1 MTKVNTSIW
10 IDRPAEDVFNY
21 VADPENVALWAGPV
35 LEAKKTSPGPVGVGT
50 TSTRKTQLLGRTM
63 ESNYEITAYEPG
75 QLYGDKTTSGPVN
88 IESRVILEESN
99 GGTDVT
105 IEGDIEAGGFFKLA
119 EPVMVRVVGRQVET
133 DAQTLK
139 DLLEA

>member
-1 MTKVNTSIW
+1 MTKVKTSIW
-10 IDRPAEDVFNY
+10 IARPAVDVFNY
-21 VADPENVALWAGPV
+21 VADPENIALWAGPV

-75 QLYGDKTTSGPVN
+75 QLYKDKTTSGPVN
-88 IESRVILEESN
+88 IESLVTFKENN
-99 GGTDVT
+99 GGTEVT

-119 EPVMVRVVGRQVET
+119 EPVMARVIGRQVET

>member
-1 MTKVNTSIW
+1 MTKVKASIW
-10 IDRPAEDVFNY
+10 IARPAEDVFNY

-35 LEAKKTSPGPVGVGT
+35 LEAKKTSPGPTGVGT
-50 TSTRKTQLLGRTM
+50 TSTRKSQLLGRTM
-63 ESNYEITAYEPG
+63 ESNYEITAFEPG

-88 IESRVILEESN
+88 IEARIKFDEDN

-119 EPVMVRVVGRQVET
+119 EPVMARVVGRQLET

>member
-1 MTKVNTSIW
+1 MTKVKASIW
-10 IDRPAEDVFNY
+10 IARPAEDVFNY

-35 LEAKKTSPGPVGVGT
+35 LEAKKTSPGPTGVGT
-50 TSTRKTQLLGRTM
+50 TSTRKSQLLGRTM
-63 ESNYEITAYEPG
+63 ESNYEITAFEPG

-88 IESRVILEESN
+88 IEARIKFDEDN

-105 IEGDIEAGGFFKLA
+105 IEGDIEAGSFFKLA
-119 EPVMVRVVGRQVET
+119 EPVMARVVGRQPET